1 VKLLFE
7 VTDNSFKIMLLNI
20 NYAGEG
26 RELLTATVKLTEKSN
41 LEEIILQLA
50 KKQDYILLKD
60 ICFMFV
66 SYNLLRVSSTWKF

>member
-1 VKLLFE
+1 MKLLFE
-7 VTDNSFKIMLLNI
+7 VTDNSFKIMRLNI

>member
-1 VKLLFE
+1 
-7 VTDNSFKIMLLNI
+7 MLLNI